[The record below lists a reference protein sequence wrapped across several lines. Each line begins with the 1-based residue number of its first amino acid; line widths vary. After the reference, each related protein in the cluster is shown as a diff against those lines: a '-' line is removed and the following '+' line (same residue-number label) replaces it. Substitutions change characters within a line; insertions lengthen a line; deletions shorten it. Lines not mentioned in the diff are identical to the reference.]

1 MDSAR
6 LAVTI
11 GRRKETPMNTL
22 YTVIVIVFVVAVVGA
37 VAYSLFKMSPF
48 AKHVDHFRDDEGKRL
63 GSSPRLD

>member
-1 MDSAR
+1 MDSAA

-11 GRRKETPMNTL
+11 ARERRPPMNTV
-22 YTVIVIVFVVAVVGA
+22 YTVIVIVFVAFVVGA

-48 AKHVDHFRDDEGKRL
+48 AKHVDHFRDDKGKRL